1 MPTTNTNFTSLIT
14 AIDTKAQALAASTTD
29 PKDLVFLGKAV
40 EALNVA
46 DTVSAVI
53 TEGDTQVAAV
63 NTAGTTQLAAV
74 NTAGT
79 TQLAVVNTAGTTQ
92 LAAVNSAGTTQISA
106 VNSAGT
112 TQVAAVAAQGANYA
126 QLAGATF
133 TGAVTIPDL
142 TVTGTTT
149 TINSTTLDIADIN
162 ITVANGAANSAAAD
176 GAGLTIEGAG
186 VNFQWSDADQQMSLN
201 KSLAVNGTLDIEE
214 VYEKVTTATTV
225 GGTTFVIDTTASAV
239 HYFTANATSN
249 PGLDFQNVNANMAV
263 GQSLTLAVLLTN
275 GSSAYFFDLFKVD
288 STTVTPKW
296 QGGAPTEGNASGID
310 VYSFTIIK
318 TANSTFTVLASLA
331 AFE

>member
-63 NTAGTTQLAAV
+63 AAQGTT
-74 NTAGT
+74 
-79 TQLAVVNTAGTTQ
+79 
-92 LAAVNSAGTTQISA
+92 SI
-106 VNSAGT
+106 
-112 TQVAAVAAQGANYA
+112 AAVAAQGANYA

-162 ITVANGAANSAAAD
+162 ITIADGAANSAAAD

-186 VNFQWSDADQQMSLN
+186 VNFQYSDSGKHMSLN
-201 KSLAVNGTLDIEE
+201 TGLAVEE
-214 VYEKVTTATTV
+214 IKEKVGLSSSTTGNIEFWLT
-225 GGTTFVIDTTASAV
+225 SQAV
-239 HYFTANATSN
+239 VFYNANQTANRNINFVGDS
-249 PGLDFQNVNANMAV
+249 GVSLDSILTV
-263 GQSLTLAVLLTN
+263 GQSITAATLFQQGGT
-275 GSSAYFFDLFKVD
+275 AYYPATIQVD
-288 STTVTPKW
+288 GTTVTPKW
-296 QGGAPTEGNASGID
+296 QGGAPTGGNASSID
-310 VYSFTIIK
+310 VYTFTIIK
-318 TANSTFTVLASLA
+318 TAADTFTVLASQT

>member
-1 MPTTNTNFTSLIT
+1 MPTTNTNFSTLIT
-14 AIDTKAQALAASTTD
+14 AIDTKAQSLAASTTD

-40 EALNVA
+40 EALNVP
-46 DTVSAVI
+46 DTVSAII

-63 NTAGTTQLAAV
+63 AAQGTT
-74 NTAGT
+74 
-79 TQLAVVNTAGTTQ
+79 
-92 LAAVNSAGTTQISA
+92 SI
-106 VNSAGT
+106 
-112 TQVAAVAAQGANYA
+112 AAVAAQGANYA
-126 QLAGATF
+126 PLAGATF

-162 ITVANGAANSAAAD
+162 ITIADGAANSAAAD

-214 VYEKVTTATTV
+214 VYEKVGTSFTTSGLITFYTTNY
-225 GGTTFVIDTTASAV
+225 GVIYYSANQ
-239 HYFTANATSN
+239 TANRTINFA
-249 PGLDFQNVNANMAV
+249 DVNANL
-263 GQSLTLAVLLTN
+263 GINQSVTGAVLMTQ
-275 GSSAYFFDLFKVD
+275 GSTAYYLNTIQVD
-288 STTVTPKW
+288 GSTVTPKW
-296 QGGAPTEGNASGID
+296 QGGAPTEGTASGID

-318 TANSTFTVLASLA
+318 TADATFTVLASVA

>member
-14 AIDTKAQALAASTTD
+14 AIDTKAQSLAASTTD

-63 NTAGTTQLAAV
+63 AAQGTT
-74 NTAGT
+74 
-79 TQLAVVNTAGTTQ
+79 
-92 LAAVNSAGTTQISA
+92 SI
-106 VNSAGT
+106 
-112 TQVAAVAAQGANYA
+112 AAVAAQGANYA

-162 ITVANGAANSAAAD
+162 ITIADGAANSAAAD
-176 GAGLTIEGAG
+176 GAGITIEGAG
-186 VNFQWSDADQQMSLN
+186 VNFQWSDADQKMSLN

-214 VYEKVTTATTV
+214 VYELVSTSAATSGTLNFNVTTQGV
-225 GGTTFVIDTTASAV
+225 F
-239 HYFTANATSN
+239 FCTANQTANRTINFS
-249 PGLDFQNVNANMAV
+249 NVNANLAI
-263 GQSLTLAVLLTN
+263 GQSVTCAVLMTQ
-275 GSSAYFFDLFKVD
+275 GSTAYYLNTYQIDGAA
-288 STTVTPKW
+288 VTPKW
-296 QGGAPTEGNASGID
+296 QGGAPTEGTASGID
-310 VYSFTIIK
+310 TYSFTIIK
-318 TANSTFTVLASLA
+318 TADATFTVLASVA

>member
-14 AIDTKAQALAASTTD
+14 AIDTKAQSLAASTTD

-63 NTAGTTQLAAV
+63 AAQGTT
-74 NTAGT
+74 
-79 TQLAVVNTAGTTQ
+79 
-92 LAAVNSAGTTQISA
+92 SI
-106 VNSAGT
+106 
-112 TQVAAVAAQGANYA
+112 AAVAAQGANYA
-126 QLAGATF
+126 PLAGATF

-149 TINSTTLDIADIN
+149 TINSATLDIADIN
-162 ITVANGAANSAAAD
+162 ITIADGAANSAAAD

-214 VYEKVTTATTV
+214 VYEKVGTSFTTSGLITFYTTNY
-225 GGTTFVIDTTASAV
+225 GVIYYSANQ
-239 HYFTANATSN
+239 TANRTINFA
-249 PGLDFQNVNANMAV
+249 DVNANL
-263 GQSLTLAVLLTN
+263 GINQSVTGAVLMTQ
-275 GSSAYFFDLFKVD
+275 GSTAYYLNAYQVDGSAV
-288 STTVTPKW
+288 SPNW
-296 QGGAPTEGNASGID
+296 QGGTPTEGTASGID

-318 TANSTFTVLASLA
+318 TADATFTVLASVA

>member
-14 AIDTKAQALAASTTD
+14 AIDTKAQSLAASTTD

-46 DTVSAVI
+46 DTVSAII

-63 NTAGTTQLAAV
+63 AAQGTT
-74 NTAGT
+74 
-79 TQLAVVNTAGTTQ
+79 
-92 LAAVNSAGTTQISA
+92 SI
-106 VNSAGT
+106 
-112 TQVAAVAAQGANYA
+112 AAVAAQGANYA
-126 QLAGATF
+126 PLAGATF

-176 GAGLTIEGAG
+176 GAGITIEGAG

-214 VYEKVTTATTV
+214 VYEKVGTSLTTSGLITFYTTNY
-225 GGTTFVIDTTASAV
+225 GVIYFSANQS
-239 HYFTANATSN
+239 ANRTINFA
-249 PGLDFQNVNANMAV
+249 DVNANL
-263 GQSLTLAVLLTN
+263 GINQSVTGAVLMTQ
-275 GSSAYFFDLFKVD
+275 GSTAYYLNTIQVD
-288 STTVTPKW
+288 GSTVTPKW

-318 TANSTFTVLASLA
+318 TADATFTVLASLA

>member
-14 AIDTKAQALAASTTD
+14 AIDTKAQSLAASTTD

-53 TEGDTQVAAV
+53 NEGDTQVAAV
-63 NTAGTTQLAAV
+63 AAQGTT
-74 NTAGT
+74 
-79 TQLAVVNTAGTTQ
+79 
-92 LAAVNSAGTTQISA
+92 SI
-106 VNSAGT
+106 
-112 TQVAAVAAQGANYA
+112 AAVAAQGANYA

-162 ITVANGAANSAAAD
+162 ITIADGAANSAAAD

-186 VNFQWSDADQQMSLN
+186 VNFQYSDSGKHMSLN
-201 KSLAVNGTLDIEE
+201 TGLAVEE
-214 VYEKVTTATTV
+214 IKEKVSIATSTS
-225 GGTTFVIDTTASAV
+225 GTINYDFLGQGVVFFSNNQ
-239 HYFTANATSN
+239 TANRTINFIGDSTNTLNSVLAI
-249 PGLDFQNVNANMAV
+249 
-263 GQSLTLAVLLTN
+263 GQSVTCAVPMAQ
-275 GSSAYFFDLFKVD
+275 GSTAYYLNAYQVDGSA
-288 STTVTPKW
+288 VTPKW
-296 QGGAPTEGNASGID
+296 QGGAPTGGNASGID

-318 TANSTFTVLASLA
+318 TADATFTVLASVA
-331 AFE
+331 AFV

>member
-14 AIDTKAQALAASTTD
+14 AIDTKAQSLAASTTD

-63 NTAGTTQLAAV
+63 AAQGTT
-74 NTAGT
+74 
-79 TQLAVVNTAGTTQ
+79 
-92 LAAVNSAGTTQISA
+92 S
-106 VNSAGT
+106 
-112 TQVAAVAAQGANYA
+112 VAAVAAQGANYA

-149 TINSTTLDIADIN
+149 TINSATLDIADIN
-162 ITVANGAANSAAAD
+162 ITIADGAANSAAAD

-186 VNFQWSDADQQMSLN
+186 VNFQYSDSGKHMSLN
-201 KSLAVNGTLDIEE
+201 TGLALQEIKEKVSNAGGITGAVSFDVIGSAVQAHLTDATANWTLNIRGNSATSLNSIMAVNESITVAQLASMG
-214 VYEKVTTATTV
+214 TTAYYP
-225 GGTTFVIDTTASAV
+225 TAI
-239 HYFTANATSN
+239 
-249 PGLDFQNVNANMAV
+249 Q
-263 GQSLTLAVLLTN
+263 
-275 GSSAYFFDLFKVD
+275 VD
-288 STTVTPKW
+288 GTTVTPKW
-296 QGGAPTEGNASGID
+296 QGGAPTDGTASSIN

-318 TANSTFTVLASLA
+318 TADATFTVLASVA

>member
-14 AIDTKAQALAASTTD
+14 AIDTKAQSLAASTTD

-53 TEGDTQVAAV
+53 NEGDTQVAAV
-63 NTAGTTQLAAV
+63 AAQGTT
-74 NTAGT
+74 
-79 TQLAVVNTAGTTQ
+79 
-92 LAAVNSAGTTQISA
+92 SI
-106 VNSAGT
+106 
-112 TQVAAVAAQGANYA
+112 AAVAAQGANYA
-126 QLAGATF
+126 LLAGATF

-162 ITVANGAANSAAAD
+162 ITIADGAANSAAAD

-186 VNFQWSDADQQMSLN
+186 VNFQWSDADQKMSLN

-214 VYEKVTTATTV
+214 VFEKVSTATS
-225 GGTTFVIDTTASAV
+225 TTGSFNFDAV
-239 HYFTANATSN
+239 VSGVLYFTANQTANRTINFS
-249 PGLDFQNVNANMAV
+249 NVNANLAI
-263 GQSLTLAVLLTN
+263 GQSVTCAVLMAQ
-275 GSSAYFFDLFKVD
+275 GSTAYYLNAYQVDGSA
-288 STTVTPKW
+288 VTPKW
-296 QGGAPTEGNASGID
+296 QGGAPTGGNASSID

-318 TANSTFTVLASLA
+318 TADATFTVLASLA

>member
-14 AIDTKAQALAASTTD
+14 AIDTKAQSLAASTTD

-63 NTAGTTQLAAV
+63 AAQGTT
-74 NTAGT
+74 
-79 TQLAVVNTAGTTQ
+79 
-92 LAAVNSAGTTQISA
+92 SI
-106 VNSAGT
+106 
-112 TQVAAVAAQGANYA
+112 AAVAAQGANYA

-162 ITVANGAANSAAAD
+162 ITIADGAANSAAAD

-201 KSLAVNGTLDIEE
+201 QALSVNGALKINE
-214 VYEKVTTATTV
+214 VYESVT
-225 GGTTFVIDTTASAV
+225 IDTNT
-239 HYFTANATSN
+239 
-249 PGLDFQNVNANMAV
+249 
-263 GQSLTLAVLLTN
+263 
-275 GSSAYFFDLFKVD
+275 GSSAFAVDVSARAVVYLTANQTANRTINFSNANASLEIGQSATVAVLATQGSTAYYFNAYQVD
-288 STTVTPKW
+288 GSSVTPKW
-296 QGGAPTEGNASGID
+296 QGGAPTEGTASGID
-310 VYSFTIIK
+310 VYSFTSIK
-318 TANSTFTVLASLA
+318 TADATFTVLASLA

>member
-63 NTAGTTQLAAV
+63 AAQGTT
-74 NTAGT
+74 
-79 TQLAVVNTAGTTQ
+79 
-92 LAAVNSAGTTQISA
+92 SI
-106 VNSAGT
+106 
-112 TQVAAVAAQGANYA
+112 AAVAAQGANYA
-126 QLAGATF
+126 PLAGATF

-149 TINSTTLDIADIN
+149 TINSATLDIADIN
-162 ITVANGAANSAAAD
+162 ITIADGAANSAAAD

-214 VYEKVTTATTV
+214 VYEKVGTSFTTSGLITFYTTNY
-225 GGTTFVIDTTASAV
+225 GVIYYSANQ
-239 HYFTANATSN
+239 TANRTINFA
-249 PGLDFQNVNANMAV
+249 DVNANL
-263 GQSLTLAVLLTN
+263 GINQSVTGAVLMTQ
-275 GSSAYFFDLFKVD
+275 GSTAYYLNTIQVD
-288 STTVTPKW
+288 GSTVTPKW
-296 QGGAPTEGNASGID
+296 QGGAPTEGTASGID

-318 TANSTFTVLASLA
+318 TADATFTVLASLA